1 MFEEGILLCLFERL
15 MDLLLLLVLLDLLFS
30 YVGLLLVKFLLELNE
45 ISKLI
50 FFLSYGL
57 VFFLLKLKL
66 KRLLRLFIKEVLV
79 VMFFFKFEV
88 FFV

>member
-50 FFLSYGL
+50 FFLLYGL

-66 KRLLRLFIKEVLV
+66 KCLLRLFIKEVLV

>member
-1 MFEEGILLCLFERL
+1 ME
-15 MDLLLLLVLLDLLFS
+15 LLLLLVLLELLFS

>member
-1 MFEEGILLCLFERL
+1 ME
-15 MDLLLLLVLLDLLFS
+15 LLLLLVLLDLLFS

>member
-1 MFEEGILLCLFERL
+1 ME
-15 MDLLLLLVLLDLLFS
+15 LLLLLVLLELLFS

-50 FFLSYGL
+50 FFLLYGL

>member
-1 MFEEGILLCLFERL
+1 MLCLFERL

>member
-1 MFEEGILLCLFERL
+1 MLCLFERL

-50 FFLSYGL
+50 FFLLYGL

>member
-50 FFLSYGL
+50 FFLLYGL